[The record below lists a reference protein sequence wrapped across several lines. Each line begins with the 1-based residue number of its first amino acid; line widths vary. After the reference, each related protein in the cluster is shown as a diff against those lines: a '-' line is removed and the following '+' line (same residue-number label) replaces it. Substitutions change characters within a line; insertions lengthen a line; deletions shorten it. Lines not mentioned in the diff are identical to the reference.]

1 MSECQHGRQ
10 VTSGERCEEC
20 YAEQRIRLAPLLES
34 LPRWRPQPVPVEKPG
49 FRVDIPD
56 HVERWVSWNWIRGG
70 EYLVVGCSRC
80 CVPAALSALGLRAQP
95 SWLVET
101 VKKHN
106 SCVPRLGAL
115 DPWEPG
121 TP

>member
-1 MSECQHGRQ
+1 
-10 VTSGERCEEC
+10 VT
-20 YAEQRIRLAPLLES
+20 AL
-34 LPRWRPQPVPVEKPG
+34 PVEKAPG

-56 HVERWVSWNWIRGG
+56 HAERWVSWNWIRGG

-80 CVPAALSALGLRAQP
+80 CAPSALSALGLRAQP

-106 SCVPRLGAL
+106 ACVPRLGAL